1 MLAYGQRRCAV
12 KPDLVACDSTSGM
25 SIVPFRKTERRRKRR
40 PLDQPQVVRAAL
52 LLLDEVGLDEL
63 TMRRLAERLG
73 VKAASLYRHVHNK
86 DELLALL
93 GDEISGEI
101 PLPRS
106 SGSWQEQLTEIAW
119 NVRRGLLAHRDAAR
133 VLANSPPV
141 GPRRLKHIEAVL
153 RALRTSGLRDRD
165 VVRTAHHLNNFVT
178 EFAADEARFA
188 AFASGSSRRKI
199 LAEARRQFAALPKT
213 EYPTIVALAAHLTE
227 DAQDAL
233 FQFGI
238 DTWLRGIH
246 ALTQRG
252 RTFAP

>member
-1 MLAYGQRRCAV
+1 MA
-12 KPDLVACDSTSGM
+12 
-25 SIVPFRKTERRRKRR
+25 IVPFRQTHRQRKRQ
-40 PLDQPQVVRAAL
+40 PLNQTQIVRAAL
-52 LLLDEVGLDEL
+52 TLLDEIGLDAL
-63 TMRRLAERLG
+63 TMRRLAEHLG

-101 PLPRS
+101 PLTNAT
-106 SGSWQEQLTEIAW
+106 GSWSNQLTEIAW

-133 VLANSPPV
+133 VLANTPPV

-153 RALRTSGLRDRD
+153 RTLRAAGLSDRD
-165 VVRTAHHLNNFVT
+165 AARAAYHLNNFVT

-188 AFASGSSRRKI
+188 AYAATPGASRRKI
-199 LAEARRQFAALPKT
+199 LAEARRQFKSLPPQ
-213 EYPTIVALAAHLTE
+213 EYPTLVALADSLTE

-238 DTWLRGIH
+238 DMCVLGIR
-246 ALTQRG
+246 ALAKRHTMNS
-252 RTFAP
+252 